1 MSKIKINFN
10 ELINSYQENLLIKLR
25 GFGEADFLKYWV
37 PGSNNQTSLINLIDA
52 LVENNNL
59 NFEILLD
66 SKLHEIQNLGKFIIN
81 LNNKIGI
88 VDLIE
93 DNLENQIFSFSI
105 NIKNYKYFY
114 QEELKKIK
122 NNKIS
127 VSNFFPIVQD
137 LNKIKIDY
145 EIHSEYISNIE
156 NKKIN
161 ELKNYKELFDCK
173 NFLKLDICNIKIFL
187 KINNDII
194 VEAYHNSKDINH
206 KSIIVDQFVSSIVSL
221 PFQEV
226 AEHSVIYLE
235 NFFRPKNFKYN
246 IKGIILPYFG
256 GSVFQDLNDSVRNL
270 FRKYQLNKNNKRV
283 INKYYP
289 DLSASWKNLPNSEK
303 IKTIRNIIDECN
315 EIFQFNKGDLE
326 YSKLEL
332 DFRIILDI
340 SDNLKEKL
348 KVRNYLIEIEE
359 IMKSKIDPRLELFV
373 IEIYDKNKLRHKNSP
388 IKIK

>member
-256 GSVFQDLNDSVRNL
+256 GSVFQDLNDFVRNL

>member
-37 PGSNNQTSLINLIDA
+37 PGSNNQTTLINLIDA
-52 LVENNNL
+52 LVENNNF

-66 SKLHEIQNLGKFIIN
+66 SKLYEIENLGKFIIN

-93 DNLENQIFSFSI
+93 DNLGNQIFSFSI
-105 NIKNYKYFY
+105 NIKKYKYFY

-127 VSNFFPIVQD
+127 VLNSFPIVQD
-137 LNKIKIDY
+137 LKKIKIDY
-145 EIHSEYISNIE
+145 EIHPEYISNIE

-235 NFFRPKNFKYN
+235 NFFRPKNFKYK

-270 FRKYQLNKNNKRV
+270 FRKYQLNKNNKKV

-289 DLSASWKNLPNSEK
+289 DLSASWKNLSNSEK
-303 IKTIRNIIDECN
+303 IKTIRNIIDECK
-315 EIFQFNKGDLE
+315 EIFQLNKNDLE

-332 DFRIILDI
+332 DFRVILDI
-340 SDNLKEKL
+340 SDNLEKKL

-359 IMKSKIDPRLELFV
+359 IMKNRIDHRLELFV
-373 IEIYDKNKLRHKNSP
+373 IEIHDKNKLRHKNSP